1 MGEGFMKKIL
11 LGVAL
16 FHLGLVP
23 AFADVIPTRRTE
35 RNVEAEQKVKA
46 RLEQLGVTADEANRQ
61 VRSLT
66 PQETNYFAQN
76 PERLQLTSGLY
87 WYEWLGGLALIAL
100 IVIFVFIRP

>member
-1 MGEGFMKKIL
+1 MGERFMKKLL
-11 LGVAL
+11 LGVVL

-35 RNVEAEQKVKA
+35 RNVEAELKVQA
-46 RLEQLGVTADEANRQ
+46 RLEQLGVSSDEATRQ
-61 VRSLT
+61 VRGLT
-66 PQETNYFAQN
+66 QQETNYFAQN

-87 WYEWLGGLALIAL
+87 WYEWLGGLAVVAL